1 MNDEQPDSSSRR
13 RFVRMCTSAVAAV
26 TASPSILA
34 STAKPVQS
42 YSKTLIVDSNGQPI
56 KYSALSAGETYVF
69 RYPFS
74 ETPCF
79 LIDLGKPVPPMDSLK
94 TADGTSYRWSGG
106 AGPDKSLVAF
116 SAICSHKLS
125 HPAKTIS
132 FINYQHQKVNFSDK
146 NFKQQQQSQVIF
158 CCSERSV
165 YDAARGGQVLGGP
178 APQPLAAIALEVEAT
193 SGSIYATGT
202 HGGEMFDAFFAKF
215 GPRLMLEHGSSDVRV
230 PVAESTELI
239 PMVEYSKA
247 LRNCG

>member
-1 MNDEQPDSSSRR
+1 MTGQPVDNDSRR
-13 RFVRMCTSAVAAV
+13 RFVKMCTSAVAAV

-34 STAKPVQS
+34 STAKPAQS
-42 YSKTLIVDSNGQPI
+42 YKKTRLVDSNGQPV
-56 KYSALSAGETYVF
+56 KRSALNTGEAYVF

-79 LIDLGKPVPPMDSLK
+79 LIDLGKSVAPVEDLK
-94 TADGTSYRWSGG
+94 TAAGKTYRWSGG
-106 AGPDKSLVAF
+106 AGPNRSLVAF

-165 YDAARGGQVLGGP
+165 YDAAKGGQVLGGP
-178 APQPLAAIALEVEAT
+178 APQPLAAITLEVDEA
-193 SGSIYATGT
+193 SGSIFATGT
-202 HGGEMFDAFFAKF
+202 HGGEMFDAFFKKF

-230 PVAESTELI
+230 PVEDATELFAI
-239 PMVEYSKA
+239 NDYSKA
-247 LRNCG
+247 LRSCG